1 MAQFRLSVVD
11 IRARA
16 EAAFSTKVL
25 NSFKFRPLQVAVT
38 DFEGNATVR
47 CDSDAAFG
55 QRVYFGDAIDEG
67 ARTCSARAARTE
79 TGAKTSRRKE
89 ERLRYVQHL
98 TAFERAKVSV
108 FEEAERRL

>member
-38 DFEGNATVR
+38 DFEGNATIR

-67 ARTCSARAARTE
+67 ARASSARAARTE
-79 TGAKTSRRKE
+79 TGAKKLAQKGRKAA
-89 ERLRYVQHL
+89 LCATL
-98 TAFERAKVSV
+98 DGF
-108 FEEAERRL
+108 